1 MAQGCHFCGK
11 SAVAGNRVSHAH
23 NVTKRRWHPNVK
35 SVRAVVDG
43 TTRHVNACT
52 RCLRS
57 GKVVKPAVRTRTATA

>member
-11 SAVAGNRVSHAH
+11 SAVSGNRVSHAH

-35 SVRAVVDG
+35 SVRAIVDG
-43 TTRHVNACT
+43 ATRHVHVCT

>member
-11 SAVAGNRVSHAH
+11 SAVSGNRVSHAH

-35 SVRAVVDG
+35 SVRAVVG
-43 TTRHVNACT
+43 GVTRHVRACT

-57 GKVVKPAVRTRTATA
+57 GKVVKPAVRRSTAAA

>member
-11 SAVAGNRVSHAH
+11 SAVSGNRVSHAH

-35 SVRAVVDG
+35 NVRAVVG
-43 TTRHVNACT
+43 GAARHVHACT

-57 GKVVKPAVRTRTATA
+57 GKVVKPAIRRPSA